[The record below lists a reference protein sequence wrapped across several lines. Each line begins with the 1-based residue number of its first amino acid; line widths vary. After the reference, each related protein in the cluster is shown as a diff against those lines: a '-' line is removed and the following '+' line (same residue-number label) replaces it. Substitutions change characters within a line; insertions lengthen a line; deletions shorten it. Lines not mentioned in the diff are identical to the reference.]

1 MELTYITLKEEKI
14 TKIVKMNLGKFNNF
28 GIYTVSEIF
37 DVKLNKDITKELDDI
52 FRAKISNTYKN
63 IDDIDKEPIKKC
75 VHIESKSNVEYEH
88 TLYYYIEPLIEIV
101 KNRYGT
107 KINDNVKRQNEQK
120 DSLEKNPQIIKKMTK
135 DEQFTGMLTWDLAK
149 IAGLKKQQFDL
160 LFKDFPSRIHS
171 MKFFVN
177 GENFNCIEFNEFK
190 IDLKEINTI
199 QLDVVD
205 GEKNIQM
212 FIDNNIASSNNILR
226 NNFPYVDFKRTID
239 PEKEERNY
247 PNLEMLLTY
256 LFEITDELS
265 IATISKLKGII
276 TELPTEYKVKYKL
289 DIEKIKQVIAVKTR
303 TYESKLVGLQNLKN
317 ATLSFEKDLKKIK
330 SKDTE
335 GLRALEI
342 RQKDQIKE
350 IERIEKNLT
359 LDKTE
364 IPTIPDIDFEE
375 KIITDFS
382 RRFFLCAIDANAYDW
397 LKPPTN
403 TWYIISALIPKEY
416 VRIEIKLHSK
426 VDACNVQILEPQIN
440 TPGKQTQ
447 PQINITGKQPQA
459 QINTT
464 GKQPQAQIHTTGKQ
478 PQAKKNA
485 TGKQTQINT
494 TGKQTQQE
502 QTNLIKTNTKQTQ
515 AQTNKTKQSANK

>member
-1 MELTYITLKEEKI
+1 MKF
-14 TKIVKMNLGKFNNF
+14 IVG
-28 GIYTVSEIF
+28 EP
-37 DVKLNKDITKELDDI
+37 
-52 FRAKISNTYKN
+52 
-63 IDDIDKEPIKKC
+63 IDKEIPKMIWR
-75 VHIESKSNVEYEH
+75 I
-88 TLYYYIEPLIEIV
+88 
-101 KNRYGT
+101 
-107 KINDNVKRQNEQK
+107 NVKVMHGDADKYET
-120 DSLEKNPQIIKKMTK
+120 I
-135 DEQFTGMLTWDLAK
+135 
-149 IAGLKKQQFDL
+149 
-160 LFKDFPSRIHS
+160 
-171 MKFFVN
+171 
-177 GENFNCIEFNEFK
+177 K

-226 NNFPYVDFKRTID
+226 NNFPYVDFKRTLD

-350 IERIEKNLT
+350 IERIEKNLK

-440 TPGKQTQ
+440 TPGKQPQAQINTTGKQPQAKLNATGKQTQ
-447 PQINITGKQPQA
+447 PQINTTGKQPQAKINATGKQPQA

-464 GKQPQAQIHTTGKQ
+464 GKQPQ
-478 PQAKKNA
+478 PQA
-485 TGKQTQINT
+485 QINT
-494 TGKQTQQE
+494 TGKQPQQA

-515 AQTNKTKQSANK
+515 AQTNKTKQSTNK